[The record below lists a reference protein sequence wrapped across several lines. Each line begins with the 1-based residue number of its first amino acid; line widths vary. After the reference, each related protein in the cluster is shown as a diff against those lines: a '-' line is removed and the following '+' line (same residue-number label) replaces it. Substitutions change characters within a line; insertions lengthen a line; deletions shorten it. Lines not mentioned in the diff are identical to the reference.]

1 MNNDYLRL
9 NSKSDDEE
17 IVTSEFDVAQEKVEK
32 PAEKKLTVWSIL
44 FYGRKKHG
52 QKSGVDL
59 PTFKGFFTVFLA
71 ISFIAVFLLFIALIN
86 KNTYNNGTQNFCYR
100 HVLFRIKVKKQ
111 GN

>member
-17 IVTSEFDVAQEKVEK
+17 IVTSEFDVEQEKVEK

-59 PTFKGFFTVFLA
+59 PTFKGCFTVFLA
-71 ISFIAVFLLFIALIN
+71 
-86 KNTYNNGTQNFCYR
+86 
-100 HVLFRIKVKKQ
+100 
-111 GN
+111 